1 MWQYSC
7 PIFSLHSLVG
17 VKVLVRL
24 RLRFSLF
31 VKINLDIIH
40 GFTISFPFR
49 NLDIFLLED
58 AIVSSKTNPR
68 AAAARIRREVMARNN
83 EAKAETFSFISTLYL
98 KQQTNILWCFSSSK
112 FENSLFINKL
122 FRYMFRSERKVYTAN
137 KDQMK
142 YFVQN

>member
-98 KQQTNILWCFSSSK
+98 KQQTNILWCFSSLK
-112 FENSLFINKL
+112 FGNSLFSNKL
-122 FRYMFRSERKVYTAN
+122 FRCIFRSEG
-137 KDQMK
+137 
-142 YFVQN
+142 

>member
-1 MWQYSC
+1 M
-7 PIFSLHSLVG
+7 
-17 VKVLVRL
+17 LVRL

-49 NLDIFLLED
+49 NLLED

-98 KQQTNILWCFSSSK
+98 KQQTNILRCFSSLK
-112 FENSLFINKL
+112 FGNSLFSNKL
-122 FRYMFRSERKVYTAN
+122 FRCIFRSEG
-137 KDQMK
+137 
-142 YFVQN
+142 